1 MAFNF
6 LIVDDSKTIRAVIE
20 KTLHMTG
27 VPIGEVHHA
36 GNGQEALD
44 LLESHWVDLIF
55 ADINMPVMNGVEMIQ
70 RMHENGVMQS
80 TPVVVVSTEGST
92 TRIEQLKQ
100 LGVTAYLRKPFQPEQ
115 FSEIINDI
123 LGKTNA

>member
-20 KTLHMTG
+20 KTLRMSG
-27 VPIGEVHHA
+27 IPLGEVHQA
-36 GNGQEALD
+36 GNGKEALE
-44 LLESHWVDLIF
+44 LLEQQWVDLIF
-55 ADINMPVMNGVEMIQ
+55 ADINMPVMNGVEMIE
-70 RMHENGVMQS
+70 RMSENGMMQ
-80 TPVVVVSTEGST
+80 TIPVVVVSTEGST

-100 LGVTAYLRKPFQPEQ
+100 KGVTAYLRKPFQPEQ

-123 LGKTNA
+123 LGTTNA